1 MKKTLESIG
10 VLIASYRRPI
20 PLATC
25 LNSLSR
31 QLHPA
36 HEVIV
41 VLRNDDVETQQALS
55 NLTTTLPLK
64 VILTTVPGTVAARN
78 AGLKECTSDVLAILD
93 DDTEPHPE
101 WLKRVLTRFKED
113 PALGGLGGRDRC
125 FDGETFDDREASVVG
140 RIQWYGRMIG
150 NHHLGFGDIR
160 EVDFLKGAN
169 MSFRS
174 DAFANLRFDSRLKG
188 QGAQPR
194 EDTAFSIAVKAAGWK
209 LAYDPSAAVDH
220 YAAQRDEARHYVDVE
235 ALTDETSFRE
245 FSYNDILSIWLA
257 LKGVRKF
264 AFVAWTVLV
273 GTRVCPGLVQAIR
286 FTPRLRGAS
295 WRRFYVAQQGK
306 FEAFRD
312 LIFDQRPRPQIGP
325 TFSRR
330 RQSPHAQRSPE

>member
-55 NLTTTLPLK
+55 NLTNHTSPEGHLDHRFPELS
-64 VILTTVPGTVAARN
+64 LPGTQASRSAP
-78 AGLKECTSDVLAILD
+78 LMSLAILD
-93 DDTEPHPE
+93 DDTKPHPE

-169 MSFRS
+169 MSFS
-174 DAFANLRFDSRLKG
+174 L
-188 QGAQPR
+188 
-194 EDTAFSIAVKAAGWK
+194 
-209 LAYDPSAAVDH
+209 
-220 YAAQRDEARHYVDVE
+220 
-235 ALTDETSFRE
+235 
-245 FSYNDILSIWLA
+245 
-257 LKGVRKF
+257 
-264 AFVAWTVLV
+264 
-273 GTRVCPGLVQAIR
+273 
-286 FTPRLRGAS
+286 
-295 WRRFYVAQQGK
+295 
-306 FEAFRD
+306 
-312 LIFDQRPRPQIGP
+312 
-325 TFSRR
+325 
-330 RQSPHAQRSPE
+330 

>member
-1 MKKTLESIG
+1 MKKLPESIG
-10 VLIASYRRPI
+10 VLIASYRRSA
-20 PLATC
+20 PLVTC
-25 LNSLSR
+25 LNSLKQ
-31 QLHPA
+31 QLQPA

-41 VLRNDDVETQQALS
+41 VLRNDDLETQQALS

-64 VILTTVPGTVAARN
+64 VVLTPLPGTVAARN

-93 DDTEPHPE
+93 DDTKPHPE
-101 WLKRVLTRFKED
+101 WLKRILSRFAED

-125 FDGETFDDREASVVG
+125 FDGEAFDDRKASVVG

-174 DAFANLRFDSRLKG
+174 EAFANLGFDPRLKG
-188 QGAQPR
+188 HGAQPR
-194 EDTAFSIAVKAAGWK
+194 EDTAFSIAIKAAGWK
-209 LAYDPSAAVDH
+209 LAYDPAAAVDH
-220 YAAQRDEARHYVDVE
+220 YATQRDEARHYVDVQ
-235 ALTDETSFRE
+235 ALTDERLFRE
-245 FSYNDILSIWLA
+245 FAYNDTLSLWLA
-257 LKGVRKF
+257 LKGVRKL
-264 AFVAWTVLV
+264 AFITWTILI
-273 GTRVCPGLVQAIR
+273 GTCVCPGFVQALR

-312 LIFDQRPRPQIGP
+312 LLFG
-325 TFSRR
+325 
-330 RQSPHAQRSPE
+330 